1 MNFEGESVSFL
12 MDMAPDRP
20 TMPQCVAPYLDIYGH
35 HELEFMKF
43 KKKGK
48 ERKTV
53 SWEKRGQGRS
63 GNCQGEELVS

>member
-1 MNFEGESVSFL
+1 MNSEGESLSFL

-35 HELEFMKF
+35 HKLEFMKF

-53 SWEKRGQGRS
+53 SWE
-63 GNCQGEELVS
+63 